1 MKIKPMMTDEISWS
15 LRDGFPVVALESTI
29 IAHGMPYPDN
39 LVTASEVEA
48 IVRKAGAVPATIAIL
63 GGVMKIGLSAQELEH
78 LARDGSRISKVS
90 LRDLPYVV
98 SMKIDGATTVAATMR
113 IAAMAGIAVFA
124 TGGIGGAHRG
134 AERSFDIS
142 ADLTEFAES
151 AVAVVTSGAKAILD
165 LGLTLEIL
173 ETLGVPVVGYR
184 TSDFPAFYARSSGFP
199 VPMRCDS
206 VAEIARLMRAK
217 WGMGLKGGVVIANP
231 IPARAEISSARTKP
245 VIEAAV
251 QQAESLGIRGKDVT
265 PFLLKELARVT
276 EGSSLAANI
285 ALVKNNAKVAA
296 EIAVSYAGKS
306 SSGKS

>member
-1 MKIKPMMTDEISWS
+1 MMTDEISWS

-48 IVRKAGAVPATIAIL
+48 IIRKAGAVPATIAIL
-63 GGVMKIGLSAQELEH
+63 GGVMKIGLSERELEH
-78 LARDGSRISKVS
+78 LAREGSHISKVS
-90 LRDLPYVV
+90 VRDLPYVG

-142 ADLTEFAES
+142 ADMTEFGES

>member
-1 MKIKPMMTDEISWS
+1 MMTDEISWS